1 LESEKVA
8 ESQEKWEE
16 GAVEYEDD
24 DFENDDGDEQR
35 EVFLAKQVH
44 HFTCAAIG
52 DSHPTADAVC
62 EVALGLRPPGRR
74 MQSP

>member
-44 HFTCAAIG
+44 LSACAAIG
-52 DSHPTADAVC
+52 DSYPTADAAC
-62 EVALGLRPPGRR
+62 GVALGLRPPGRR